1 MISLFKQMDYIKL
14 INIIKI
20 VMFVIIGI
28 IIGRVSMALEYAFL
42 AKKKKAKD

>member
-42 AKKKKAKD
+42 TKKKKAKD